1 MDSRFRISGII
12 GTRLSETPLSY
23 LFHIGFY
30 QYQPLSATILGIPKL
45 HGEIGEFP
53 YTVGNSQVVWR
64 NWGIPSMLLGI
75 PKLCELGNSVLLG
88 IPKLCGE
95 LGNSQQ
101 HTGNSRV
108 VWRNWGIPN
117 NILGIP
123 KFCEA
128 FWEFPVHDRE
138 FPLTSVSQSY
148 KKVPGTN
155 GNWMKKGSRQ
165 KCDRPVMFSAYLSDL
180 LRPKAPVDDKQA
192 DRELGDEDDASSTG
206 DNENWHVL
214 LITVTADQGLQFRDI

>member
-1 MDSRFRISGII
+1 M
-12 GTRLSETPLSY
+12 EK
-23 LFHIGFY
+23 
-30 QYQPLSATILGIPKL
+30 LGNSQ
-45 HGEIGEFP
+45 

-75 PKLCELGNSVLLG
+75 PKLC
-88 IPKLCGE
+88 GE
-95 LGNSQQ
+95 IGEFP

-138 FPLTSVSQSY
+138 FPLTSALDLRGMESDEIYQIEQWSSVFPATLLAVFKY
-148 KKVPGTN
+148 EEMEMATLN
-155 GNWMKKGSRQ
+155 E
-165 KCDRPVMFSAYLSDL
+165 LSL
-180 LRPKAPVDDKQA
+180 YERV
-192 DRELGDEDDASSTG
+192 LGIPLGE
-206 DNENWHVL
+206 E
-214 LITVTADQGLQFRDI
+214 